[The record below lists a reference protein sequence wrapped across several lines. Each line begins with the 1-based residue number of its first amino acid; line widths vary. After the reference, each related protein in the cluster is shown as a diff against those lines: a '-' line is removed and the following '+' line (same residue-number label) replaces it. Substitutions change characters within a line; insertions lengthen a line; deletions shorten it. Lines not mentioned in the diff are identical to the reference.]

1 MIVAKE
7 RPDTWI
13 LHSWI
18 EAMCM
23 YLMLVKVQVIQENNK
38 MRKFIFLLL
47 ILSSAIQ
54 VYASDDGYKQITWNN
69 LFKSHKKLVGEKVI
83 LIAFYN
89 HLGFYKD
96 PESAKSLSMEY
107 LVFPFYGDVTEDF
120 LKNCN
125 RKMLIVEGVI
135 SSHEKSRAPRI
146 KKVVRL
152 SPLSDPEYN
161 CLDQISGFVN

>member
-1 MIVAKE
+1 MAKE

-23 YLMLVKVQVIQENNK
+23 YLMLVKVQVIQENIK

-47 ILSSAIQ
+47 TLSSAIQ
-54 VYASDDGYKQITWNN
+54 VSARNDGYKQITWSN
-69 LFKSHKKLVGEKVI
+69 LFESHEKLVGEKVT
-83 LIAFYN
+83 LTAFYN
-89 HLGFYKD
+89 FAGFYKD
-96 PESAKSLSMEY
+96 LESADSFSMEY
-107 LVFPFYGDVTEDF
+107 LVFPFYGDVTKDF
-120 LKNCN
+120 IKHCN
-125 RKMLIVEGVI
+125 ERLLIVEGII